1 MVLLIQ
7 ILILCTLAVVLL
19 CALKL
24 KITETIVSLL
34 LCVGLVFFVM
44 PQAKENDKIGEEIK
58 YSIEHR
64 IEFYSQL
71 KQKSNFIQDSYV
83 KSTIDNALKEINLQY
98 QNKTV
103 VIRVADDFRSF
114 ERKKQHDE
122 VVRLLKDS
130 GFISVT
136 DTSISKYCAYR
147 TPCETYPAIRIY

>member
-1 MVLLIQ
+1 MVLLIH
-7 ILILCTLAVVLL
+7 ILILCTLLL
-19 CALKL
+19 MLWCALNL
-24 KITETIVSLL
+24 QPAITIGLGMLL
-34 LCVGLVFFVM
+34 VALVFLVM
-44 PQAKENDKIGEEIK
+44 PQAKEIDKTGEEIK

-64 IEFYSQL
+64 IEFYAQL

-103 VIRVADDFRSF
+103 VIRVADDFPSF

-130 GFISVT
+130 GFVSVT